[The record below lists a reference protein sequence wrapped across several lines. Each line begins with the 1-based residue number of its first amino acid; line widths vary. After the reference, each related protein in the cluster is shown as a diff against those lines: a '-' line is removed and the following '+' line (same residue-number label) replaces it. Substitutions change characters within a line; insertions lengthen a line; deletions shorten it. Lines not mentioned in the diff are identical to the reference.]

1 MVCSLGL
8 AQVPTLHIFMQYT
21 CKQGNSFMH
30 DTGFFIESHPHIDK
44 GIASLA
50 RILRETETL
59 KLQKLKNVTGE
70 GVKPLASKA
79 LKSVTLKQTSA
90 ITDPGIIALVK
101 NCPNIENLNLTE
113 LHKLTDAAFVQIA
126 ETLKDKLVSHS

>member
-1 MVCSLGL
+1 MLRLQHVDIHVLTFL
-8 AQVPTLHIFMQYT
+8 F
-21 CKQGNSFMH
+21 
-30 DTGFFIESHPHIDK
+30 ESHPHIDK

-59 KLQKLKNVTGE
+59 TLQKLKNITSE
-70 GVKPLASKA
+70 GIKPLASKA

-90 ITDPGIIALVK
+90 ITDPGIVALVK

-113 LHKLTDAAFVQIA
+113 LHKLTDAAFIQIA
-126 ETLKDKLVSHS
+126 ETLKDKLVSRS